1 MNLWLYYDVHVP
13 NIFNSYLVVLSIYLA
28 YYFILLF
35 INLLICELLAIQNG
49 LEKKKKKKNR
59 QWIFIKFE
67 LIVLMYANFPN
78 GVWFM
83 NARRETQRP
92 DYVFLWRVC
101 V

>member
-49 LEKKKKKKNR
+49 HEKKKNR

-92 DYVFLWRVC
+92 DYMFLWRVC